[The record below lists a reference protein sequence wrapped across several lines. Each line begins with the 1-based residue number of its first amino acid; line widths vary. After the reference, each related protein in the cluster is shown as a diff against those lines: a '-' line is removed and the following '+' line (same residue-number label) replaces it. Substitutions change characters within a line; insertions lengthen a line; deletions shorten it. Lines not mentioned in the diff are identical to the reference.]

1 MKPITDL
8 TGVRRGANP
17 YLPTG
22 VSKIVNVGWVRLT
35 DNNGT
40 PLHNDA
46 GEEYKP
52 VLAFELEGK
61 DWARVPRTT
70 PRYTENLSPIEN
82 GGEVLDLVRTALE
95 KATYEEVV
103 DALSSLK
110 GRTIKVSRTPMRL
123 IKNDLTPYVGQIVK
137 VEFVAEQQAQP
148 QTTSPA
154 TAVQP

>member
-8 TGVRRGANP
+8 TGLRRGANP

-35 DNNGT
+35 DANNT
-40 PLHNDA
+40 PLRNDA

-70 PRYTENLSPIEN
+70 PRYTESLSPIEN

-148 QTTSPA
+148 A
-154 TAVQP
+154 AQP

>member
-8 TGVRRGANP
+8 TGARRGANP

-22 VSKIVNVGWVRLT
+22 VSKIVNVGWVKLT

-52 VLAFELEGK
+52 VLAFQLEGK

-70 PRYTENLSPIEN
+70 PRYTKDLTPIEN
-82 GGEVLDLVRTALE
+82 DGEVLDLVRAALE

-103 DALSSLK
+103 GALSSLK

-123 IKNDLTPYVGQIVK
+123 IKNDLTPYIGQVVK
-137 VEFVAEQQAQP
+137 VEFVEEQAQP
-148 QTTSPA
+148 QTPA
-154 TAVQP
+154 ADAQ

>member
-1 MKPITDL
+1 MRPITDL
-8 TGVRRGANP
+8 RGVRRGANP

-70 PRYTENLSPIEN
+70 PRYTESLSPIEN

-110 GRTIKVSRTPMRL
+110 GRTINVSRTPMRL

-137 VEFVAEQQAQP
+137 VELVKEQAQP
-148 QTTSPA
+148 QTPA
-154 TAVQP
+154 APSAAAQP

>member
-8 TGVRRGANP
+8 TGVRRGTNP

-70 PRYTENLSPIEN
+70 PRYTKDLTPIEN
-82 GGEVLDLVRTALE
+82 SGKVLDLVRTALE

-110 GRTIKVSRTPMRL
+110 GRTITVSRTPMRL
-123 IKNDLTPYVGQIVK
+123 IKSDLTPYVGQIVK
-137 VEFVAEQQAQP
+137 VEFVAEQP
-148 QTTSPA
+148 QTTAPA
-154 TAVQP
+154 QP